1 VILGLQCTIWLVS
14 MVEVALRNAGV
25 KDKSFR
31 EGQQVL
37 IVRRGGNRASHFL
50 ELAMYAEG
58 SCDVIHWPTQGFTD
72 VD

>member
-1 VILGLQCTIWLVS
+1 
-14 MVEVALRNAGV
+14 
-25 KDKSFR
+25 
-31 EGQQVL
+31 VL